1 MFQHSDVWCLDCF
14 YEWTETHDQHLWTA
28 GHFREWSAYYCNFYS
43 DVERGELI
51 VLRMA
56 ARRGMLIEI
65 QTRHQFTP
73 AEIQSAQRKKEM
85 MDVKKEKS
93 KQRRKLTIEQ
103 THHTAFQVAIPSIL
117 LHNARLQQ
125 CEPQRTDYIVA
136 SLLQNEIL
144 QDAVRV

>member
-1 MFQHSDVWCLDCF
+1 MNREDLMFQHSDVWCLDCF
-14 YEWTETHDQHLWTA
+14 YEWTETHDQHLWTDS
-28 GHFREWSAYYCNFYS
+28 HFREWSAYYCNFYS

-93 KQRRKLTIEQ
+93 KAKKKANNRK
-103 THHTAFQVAIPSIL
+103 
-117 LHNARLQQ
+117 
-125 CEPQRTDYIVA
+125 
-136 SLLQNEIL
+136 
-144 QDAVRV
+144 

>member
-1 MFQHSDVWCLDCF
+1 
-14 YEWTETHDQHLWTA
+14 
-28 GHFREWSAYYCNFYS
+28 
-43 DVERGELI
+43 LI

-93 KQRRKLTIEQ
+93 KAMVI
-103 THHTAFQVAIPSIL
+103 AVVAAWDFLDECNISVVSLPYCL
-117 LHNARLQQ
+117 LANYSRYTSQSGLFGSYTV
-125 CEPQRTDYIVA
+125 PKI
-136 SLLQNEIL
+136 
-144 QDAVRV
+144 